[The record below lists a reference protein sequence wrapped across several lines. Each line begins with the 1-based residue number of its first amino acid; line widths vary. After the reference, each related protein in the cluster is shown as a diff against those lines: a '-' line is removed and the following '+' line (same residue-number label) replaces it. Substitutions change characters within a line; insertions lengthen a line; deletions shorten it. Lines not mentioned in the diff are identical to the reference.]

1 MQNKNYFN
9 KQKGTSLLEL
19 IIYIAI
25 LSVVATV
32 MINIFMVTMRS
43 RDTANVRF
51 EVAQNLR
58 FATEQIRQAVFGAS
72 AISASGTCPLNIL
85 NATSSVGSATSSF
98 YVNVGVL
105 KFSNTSGTS
114 DITTDK
120 VIATTTAGCLFTIID
135 NPSPSPDSL
144 RVDIKMVYNSQG
156 RSDLDIGDERKIT
169 ITLR

>member
-1 MQNKNYFN
+1 MKHN
-9 KQKGTSLLEL
+9 KGTSLLEL

-32 MINIFMVTMRS
+32 MVNIFLVTMRS

-58 FATEQIRQAVFGAS
+58 FATEQIRQTVFDAS
-72 AISASGTCPLNIL
+72 AISVSGTCPLNIL
-85 NATSSVGSATSSF
+85 NVTSTISSATSSF
-98 YVNVGVL
+98 YVSAGVL
-105 KFSNTSGTS
+105 KFTNASGTS

-120 VIATTTAGCLFTIID
+120 IIATTTASCLFTIID
-135 NPSPSPDSL
+135 NPLPSPDSL
-144 RVDIKMVYNSQG
+144 RADIKMVYNSQG
-156 RSDLDIGDERKIT
+156 RSDLDIGDERQIT